1 MAKKE
6 SLEGMARHL
15 GLSTAIALGVG
26 TTVGSGIFT
35 SVGEVAGTTGTPL
48 LTILAFVL
56 GGLLMIPQ
64 NLVYAEYASAYTED
78 GGQFVYFREA
88 GWPFAAMFFIWSCWW
103 ATDPVG
109 IATMTLT
116 VANNIAYFTGWG
128 PMAVRIVGC
137 ALIIFFTWLHMC
149 HKRVG
154 ARWQDF
160 ITAFKIIPFLLLAFV
175 GLFFMKRAN
184 FGVEIAGSAG
194 AAGAIGTALIAG
206 IASTTWSYDGMQT
219 CVTMGGEIKDPK
231 KNMPIALIGTVLV
244 CTFLYVMLVTA
255 AVGMTDINVLA
266 TADAPIATA
275 FEAIMGRTSGTVAAL
290 LAVVVVTGSLSSLIM
305 FQARGQMKAAQEGY
319 WWRSWGKID
328 PRYDSPVVSMLWQ
341 SGFAL
346 ILVWLTTI
354 QDLLGIFTFICLV
367 RNALLFVAWFP
378 LQKKANYKP
387 TFKAPGGAI
396 MALLAIV
403 PSAILAYGELQWNGL
418 LDGSTPLFS
427 WNPISAGILV
437 IASALPFYYYFKKTN
452 ADIIE
457 ESERKR
463 NELILGE

>member
-1 MAKKE
+1 MLDGFFTTNRRVVSSIEDFPMATEPNKADDTAEALAYLRNLDQSFYRVDKIDYFDWCTYEDSLVQGYPTMTSYNSTLDSDVEELYEKLWPAIYNGDTAYQQFQNDVNRPEMARVLGIRYLLSYDGASYPWLEEITQCGHIHVYRNKGEASVLTLWNKTVTEDVADAAESVEARAAIVGE
-6 SLEGMARHL
+6 SL
-15 GLSTAIALGVG
+15 V
-26 TTVGSGIFT
+26 V
-35 SVGEVAGTTGTPL
+35 P
-48 LTILAFVL
+48 
-56 GGLLMIPQ
+56 
-64 NLVYAEYASAYTED
+64 
-78 GGQFVYFREA
+78 
-88 GWPFAAMFFIWSCWW
+88 
-103 ATDPVG
+103 
-109 IATMTLT
+109 
-116 VANNIAYFTGWG
+116 
-128 PMAVRIVGC
+128 
-137 ALIIFFTWLHMC
+137 
-149 HKRVG
+149 
-154 ARWQDF
+154 
-160 ITAFKIIPFLLLAFV
+160 
-175 GLFFMKRAN
+175 
-184 FGVEIAGSAG
+184 AGSAG

-206 IASTTWSYDGMQT
+206 IAATTWSYDGMQT

-305 FQARGQMKAAQEGY
+305 FQARGEMKAAQEGY

-463 NELILGE
+463 NELILGK